1 MKNFLTILL
10 FVILF
15 SSITFG
21 GTRMETFNLDNG
33 IKVIFK
39 QTKSVEILCLKIN
52 SPVSVINEESSKSGV
67 TSLLYNTM
75 NKSTNKRNS
84 ETLATDIEN
93 LGSSISPDVEY
104 DYSGW
109 TLNCM
114 SQYFDQSCEILADI
128 ILNPAF
134 DSKEMNREKELM
146 IQSIKARKDSIKSV
160 ARDKFISDFYNEKN
174 PYSKIKSGTE
184 ATLNALTQQDLKD
197 AYEKIYST
205 KGIVITVVGNIKKSA
220 LKKTLNKYFGKMNL
234 TLEKQNI
241 VFEKNPERTGED
253 VVVNSKFNQAF
264 IIYAYDAPNVTN
276 EDSITLKMIN
286 LVLGSRMTGRL
297 FVELRE
303 KLGLAYEVNS
313 NYPSRI
319 GDSYFEIYIGLD
331 KNNID
336 ITKTG
341 IEKIM
346 SDLCSTKI
354 TDKELTDTKNFVK
367 GIYLLSHQSVE
378 RQAYYLSAREM
389 IGLGYEYD
397 DKYIDDLSKVTSDD
411 IIKVANKYFKQ
422 KPYKLVLMPN

>member
-1 MKNFLTILL
+1 MKHFLTILL
-10 FVILF
+10 SLILF
-15 SSITFG
+15 SSVSFG
-21 GTRMETFNLDNG
+21 GTKMETFNLNNG

-39 QTKSVEILCLKIN
+39 QTKSVEILCLKIH
-52 SPVSVINEESSKSGV
+52 SPISVINEEIYKSGA
-67 TSLLYNTM
+67 TALLYSTM
-75 NKSTNKRNS
+75 NKSTKKRNA

-114 SQYFDQSCEILADI
+114 SQYFDQSCEILSDI

-134 DSKEMNREKELM
+134 DVEEMNKERDLM
-146 IQSIKARKDSIKSV
+146 IQSIKVRQDSIKSV
-160 ARDKFISDFYNEKN
+160 ARDKFIADFYNEKN
-174 PYSKIKSGTE
+174 PYSKIKSGNE
-184 ATLNALTQQDLKD
+184 ETLSSLTQQDLKD
-197 AYEKIYST
+197 VYEKIYST
-205 KGIVITVVGNIKKSA
+205 KGMVITVVGNIKKST
-220 LKKTLNKYFGKMNL
+220 LKKTLNKYFGQMSL
-234 TLEKQNI
+234 TQEKQNV
-241 VFEKNPERTGED
+241 VFEKNPVRTGED

-264 IIYAYDAPNVTN
+264 IIYAYDAPNALN

-286 LVLGSRMTGRL
+286 LVLGARMTGRL
-297 FVELRE
+297 FIELRE

-313 NYPSRI
+313 NFPTRT

-331 KNNID
+331 KKNVD
-336 ITKTG
+336 VTKIG

-346 SDLCSTKI
+346 TDLCNTKVS
-354 TDKELTDTKNFVK
+354 DKELNDTKNFIK
-367 GIYLLSHQSVE
+367 GIYLLGHQSVE

-389 IGLGYEYD
+389 LGLGYEYD

-422 KPYKLVLMPN
+422 KPYKLILMPN